1 MDHRKNLQA
10 RFTYNGALWEN
21 PYVDQAKDLRMIFTM
36 EILVRR
42 EKSTGQVLHTV
53 IRMRISF
60 MRHVES

>member
-10 RFTYNGALWEN
+10 RFTYSGALWEN

-36 EILVRR
+36 EILVHR

-53 IRMRISF
+53 I
-60 MRHVES
+60 E